1 MDETHNQIS
10 EKNRASEAGKRTAAQ
25 RLGLVL
31 VQGGSFERELPLM
44 QRQGPATLEG
54 ATNRPNHCSVGKP
67 PFTQWI
73 ALILFQS
80 KKLEMEEKERGLY

>member
-1 MDETHNQIS
+1 
-10 EKNRASEAGKRTAAQ
+10 
-25 RLGLVL
+25 
-31 VQGGSFERELPLM
+31 M

-80 KKLEMEEKERGLY
+80 KKNDKWRRKKEVFLEEALHLGLIKIQKNGSRLSKR

>member
-1 MDETHNQIS
+1 
-10 EKNRASEAGKRTAAQ
+10 
-25 RLGLVL
+25 
-31 VQGGSFERELPLM
+31 M

-54 ATNRPNHCSVGKP
+54 ATNRPNHLSVGKP

-80 KKLEMEEKERGLY
+80 TRMEKWRRKKEVFLEEALHLGLIKIQKNGSRLSKR